1 LENNIEQIKKEL
13 EEIKN
18 DIKDLK
24 REAVKIEHLEEYGQN
39 ASFPSLIAVL
49 ILQLFTV
56 FLLMWM
62 IYKGGFGF

>member
-1 LENNIEQIKKEL
+1 VEKEL
-13 EEIKN
+13 QELKQELKEIKN
-18 DIKDLK
+18 DIKELK
-24 REAVKIEHLEEYGQN
+24 DEAIKIEHLEEYGQN